1 MDKDVKQGE
10 KVGGPRPRNNRT
22 GNKMKPNILSHGTV
36 ILLAMLAACSTSPIP
51 QTDDLDADGD
61 RLAAE
66 QPVPLVAQK
75 MSMASGD
82 KATINDVMEKLIGEW
97 HQSPEN
103 FGERAQEWMKENNV
117 SGFYDTFSWGPNKAW
132 INFGD
137 FQIKD
142 EKPVQTGIGMISWH
156 PGFQH
161 LRFRESGGR
170 GGFVDGM
177 IEIVDD
183 NTFVRHYQFY
193 NPDGE
198 MSYYSDNWIFDP
210 EMPNCFI
217 WQSIGYKNGVAEP
230 GQKRKFCRQ

>member
-1 MDKDVKQGE
+1 
-10 KVGGPRPRNNRT
+10 
-22 GNKMKPNILSHGTV
+22 MKPTLLFHGTA

-51 QTDDLDADGD
+51 SDG
-61 RLAAE
+61 AGEAE
-66 QPVPLVAQK
+66 RKSLTAQQPIPIVAQK
-75 MSMASGD
+75 LTMASGD
-82 KATINDVMEKLIGEW
+82 FETIHDVMEKLIGEW

-103 FGERAQEWMKENNV
+103 FSERAQEWMQENNV

-137 FQIKD
+137 FQIKND
-142 EKPVQTGIGMISWH
+142 QPVQTGIGMISWH
-156 PGFQH
+156 PGYEH

-193 NPDGE
+193 KPNGE

-210 EMPNCFI
+210 DNPNCFI
-217 WQSIGYKNGVAEP
+217 WQSIGYENGIAQM
-230 GQKRKFCRQ
+230 GKKREFCRK